1 MNNKPT
7 LGHSGSPNHNH
18 NSRRERKKRD
28 NRERRREQI
37 ADMLL
42 RGETYRTIG
51 KAVGISVETV
61 SKEISQIRQRWHRQ
75 TTEQTNELMGQFLQQ
90 LELIKSEAMREWDRS
105 KQPKVKVVKKYCE
118 LLENPGAAPSA
129 PSAPSATGG
138 LSGNAD
144 PLASGE
150 EVYSGD
156 DAERYPE
163 NPFSHTE
170 GWGFGGNGDGDN
182 DDGYDD
188 DSDDESGYRNPF
200 GDEPVEPESSSER
213 GGSSGKPKKQKPGKS
228 DNLLLA
234 AEVTQ
239 TVEERLGDPRFLV
252 VVQSCIEKQ
261 ATMLGMNV
269 KKVALTDPTGQKTY
283 AAGAVQ
289 ELMVL
294 AEEVAQGPLVYDD
307 SIIELEANKYLI
319 ANADSASGEGN
330 GLASG
335 EGNQGGESG
344 ESGESGDGNQGH
356 EEWHEE
362 GHVEGRESGE
372 ALSFPLANQLPIPAV
387 VVPAIPVNLPAKK
400 PASFSL
406 FDSPSQPDQSRPNS
420 SQDSTESQ

>member
-1 MNNKPT
+1 MNKPT
-7 LGHSGSPNHNH
+7 LGHSGSPNH

-129 PSAPSATGG
+129 PSATGG

-150 EVYSGD
+150 EVESGD

-170 GWGFGGNGDGDN
+170 GWGGDKYGSDYDGDGG
-182 DDGYDD
+182 DDYDSD

-200 GDEPVEPESSSER
+200 GDEPVEPESSNENS
-213 GGSSGKPKKQKPGKS
+213 GNSGKPKKQKPGKS

-269 KKVALTDPTGQKTY
+269 KKVALTDPTGQQTY

-319 ANADSASGEGN
+319 ANASSASGEAGQ
-330 GLASG
+330 LASG
-335 EGNQGGESG
+335 EGSHGGESC
-344 ESGESGDGNQGH
+344 ESGDGNQGH
-356 EEWHEE
+356 DEGHEE

-372 ALSFPLANQLPIPAV
+372 ALSLPLANPLPIPAV
-387 VVPAIPVNLPAKK
+387 VVPVPNAKK